1 MNPFVMVRAF
11 LCLARLLCPCGWTLA
26 IVSLAASVAWCQKDA
41 PDWQEQVRE
50 QVHAHKLDAALAL
63 VDQRLEKDASDLE
76 ARGWRGRLLAW
87 QGQWAF
93 AETEYR
99 RVLDQAPNDIEILC
113 GLADVLLWQGKL
125 RDALRV
131 VDHARAIDPGQTEIL
146 LRRARILRAL
156 RSTSDAKSQYREL
169 LRVDPGN
176 QQARNELRGLAAET
190 KHELRVGSDGST
202 FKYTA
207 PAEDGLVFLT
217 SHWTPRFT
225 TTFNSGFYQR
235 FGQLA
240 SNLVASGSCRITK
253 ANWLTVGGAFANHQ
267 EIIPENEI
275 FFEYGHGLGFSNRWV
290 KGLEASYQQH
300 WFWYHG
306 AHVLTLSG
314 TQLYYLPKDWTWF
327 FSVTGARS
335 GFTLTSVEWVPS
347 GYTRLTLPLHR
358 NLSGNLTFANGTEN
372 FAAID
377 QIGHFSARTFAGGL
391 KFRLAWNQDITGYVA
406 LQRRTGGATQNSFGM
421 SYGFHF

>member
-11 LCLARLLCPCGWTLA
+11 PCLGRLRRPCGWTLA
-26 IVSLAASVAWCQKDA
+26 IGLFLASTAWSQEDAS
-41 PDWQEQVRE
+41 DWQEQVRE
-50 QVHAHKLDAALAL
+50 EVHLHKLDAALAV
-63 VDQRLEKDASDLE
+63 VDQRLQRNASDLE

-87 QGQWAF
+87 QGHRDS
-93 AETEYR
+93 AEIEYR
-99 RVLDQAPNDIEILC
+99 RVLDQAPNDTEILC

-125 RDALRV
+125 TDALRV
-131 VDHARAIDPGQTEIL
+131 IDHARAMDPGQTEIL

-156 RSTSDAKSQYREL
+156 QNTSDAKRQYREL
-169 LRVDPGN
+169 LSLDPAN
-176 QQARNELRGLAAET
+176 QEARNELRGLAAET
-190 KHELRVGSDGST
+190 RHELRVGSDGST
-202 FKYTA
+202 FNYTT
-207 PAEDGLVFLT
+207 PAEDEVVFLT
-217 SHWTPRFT
+217 SHWTSHFT
-225 TTFNSGFYQR
+225 TIFNTGFYQR

-240 SNLVASGSCRITK
+240 RNLVGSGSYRVTK
-253 ANWLTVGGAFANHQ
+253 SNWLTFGGAFANSQ
-267 EIIPENEI
+267 EIIPENEA
-275 FFEYGHGLGFSNRWV
+275 FFEYGHGLGFSNSWA

-300 WFWYHG
+300 WFWYQG

-335 GFTLTSVEWVPS
+335 GFTGTSVDWVPS
-347 GYTRLTLPLHR
+347 GYSRLGFPLYR
-358 NLSGNLTFANGTEN
+358 NLSGNVSFANGTEN

-391 KFRLAWNQDITGYVA
+391 KYRLAWNQDITGYVA
-406 LQRRTGGATQNSFGM
+406 RQKRTGGATQNSFGM

>member
-11 LCLARLLCPCGWTLA
+11 PCLARLRRPRGWTLA
-26 IVSLAASVAWCQKDA
+26 ILLLASAGWSQQDA
-41 PDWQEQVRE
+41 PDWEKQVRE
-50 QVHAHKLDAALAL
+50 EIHVHKLDAALAV
-63 VDQRLEKDASDLE
+63 VDQRLAKDASDLE

-87 QGQWAF
+87 QGHWAS

-99 RVLDQAPNDIEILC
+99 RVLDQAPNDTEILC

-125 RDALRV
+125 QDALQV
-131 VDHARAIDPGQTEIL
+131 IDHARAIDPGQAEIL
-146 LRRARILRAL
+146 LRKARILRAL
-156 RSTSDAKSQYREL
+156 QNISGAKGQYREL
-169 LRVDPGN
+169 LRLDPEN
-176 QQARNELRGLAAET
+176 QQARNELQGLAAET
-190 KHELRVGSDGST
+190 KHELRAGSDGST
-202 FKYTA
+202 FNYTT
-207 PAEDGLVFLT
+207 PAEDEVVFLT
-217 SHWTPRFT
+217 SHWTPRLT
-225 TTFNSGFYQR
+225 TTFNTGFYQR

-240 SNLVASGSCRITK
+240 RNLVGSGSYRLTK
-253 ANWLTVGGAFANHQ
+253 SNWLTFGGAFANHQ
-267 EIIPENEI
+267 AIIPENET
-275 FFEYGHGLGFSNRWV
+275 FFEFGHGLGFSNRWV

-335 GFTLTSVEWVPS
+335 GFTGTSVEWVPS
-347 GYTRLTLPLHR
+347 GYTRLSFPLYR
-358 NLSGNLTFANGTEN
+358 NLGGNLTFANGTEN

-406 LQRRTGGATQNSFGM
+406 LQKRTGGTTQDSFGM